1 MAVGDAAAAAG
12 LKTYTG
18 TSLVNKTHE
27 ALNQTGDYIAADRAR
42 LTALEA
48 RLLVPVVILRTSVA
62 QNTSDTSNE
71 WLTFRW
77 NVAEYNRGGM
87 FVAAQQNNVTCTKAG
102 VVTIDTNIKFGVQTD
117 SVCRIQL
124 LRNGVV
130 VPGTLIDN
138 VKGQTNAEAI
148 VQLSTKL
155 RVNAGDVL
163 TLQYSSERTSAAMRT
178 SQCRLSVDYSTID

>member
-1 MAVGDAAAAAG
+1 MAVGDNAAGAG
-12 LKTYTG
+12 LKTWTG
-18 TSLVNKTHE
+18 ASLVNKTHE
-27 ALNQTGDYIAADRAR
+27 ALNQLGDYIAAVLAR
-42 LTALEA
+42 LTNIET
-48 RLLVPVVILRTSVA
+48 RLGVPVVILRTSVA
-62 QNTSDTSNE
+62 QTTSDTSNE
-71 WLTFRW
+71 WQTFKW

-87 FVAAQQNNVTCTKAG
+87 FVAAQQNNITCTKAG

-124 LRNGVV
+124 LRNGAVI
-130 VPGTLIDN
+130 PGTLIDN

-148 VQLSTKL
+148 VQLSTKH

-163 TLQYSSERTSAAMRT
+163 TLQFSSERVNASMRT